1 MWCIPPKQSAAFVAH
16 MEQVLD
22 VYQRPYD
29 PRYPVICMDESN
41 KQLIGD
47 VQPPL
52 PVQPGQAQKED
63 CNYERHGTGNL
74 FIALEPGHGQ
84 RHVAVTARRTQQDWA
99 HFIQSIVDD
108 FCPAAERIT
117 LVCDQLNTHCLASL
131 YETFAPE
138 EAHRLACKLELVHTP
153 KHGSWLNMAEI
164 ELSALSRQ
172 CLNRRIADLV
182 TLAREVAA
190 WAQERN
196 EHATTVQ
203 WRFTTADARIKLASL
218 YPKFLP

>member
-1 MWCIPPKQSAAFVAH
+1 MWCIPPKQNAAFVADL
-16 MEQVLD
+16 EQVLD

-29 PRYPVICMDESN
+29 SRYPVICMDESN

-52 PVQPGQAQKED
+52 PVKPGHVKKDD

-74 FIALEPGHGQ
+74 FIAFEPARGQ
-84 RHVAVTARRTQQDWA
+84 RHVSVTERRTQQDWA

-108 FCPAAERIT
+108 VWPAAERIT
-117 LVCDQLNTHCLASL
+117 LVCDQLNTHHAASL
-131 YETFAPE
+131 YETFTSE
-138 EAHRLACKLELVHTP
+138 VAHRLARRLELVYTP

-172 CLNRRIADLV
+172 CLNRRIIDLAAL
-182 TLAREVAA
+182 TREVTA
-190 WAQERN
+190 WAQDRN

-203 WRFTTADARIKLASL
+203 WRFTTADARVKLASL
-218 YPKFLP
+218 YPRFLP